1 MLMAVKAVLFDL
13 DNTLMDFLRMKTMSC
28 EAAITAMIDAG
39 LPLDKEKAMAT
50 LWKLYQ
56 KHGIEYP
63 TIFQK
68 FLLETLGRVD
78 YKILASGIIAY
89 RRVKAGFT
97 EPYPYVLQTLI
108 RLRERGYRLAV
119 VSDAP
124 RMKAWLR
131 LAGMGISDF
140 FDAVITMDDAGGKLK
155 PDPRPYK
162 SALEKLGLKP
172 AEVIFVGDN
181 PNRDILG
188 AKRLGIRTVLAKYGE
203 WTEAEEKSLRP
214 DFEIGSIRDLLGV
227 LERLK
232 G

>member
-39 LPLDKEKAMAT
+39 LPLGKEKAMAT
-50 LWKLYQ
+50 LWELYQ
-56 KHGIEYP
+56 KFGIEYS

-68 FLLETLGRVD
+68 FLLKTLGRVD

-108 RLRERGYRLAV
+108 KLRERGYRLAV

-131 LAGMGISDF
+131 LAGMGITDF
-140 FDAVITMDDAGGKLK
+140 FDAVVTMDDAGGKLK
-155 PDPRPYK
+155 PDPKPYK
-162 SALEKLGLKP
+162 VALEKLGLKP
-172 AEVIFVGDN
+172 DEVIFVGDN